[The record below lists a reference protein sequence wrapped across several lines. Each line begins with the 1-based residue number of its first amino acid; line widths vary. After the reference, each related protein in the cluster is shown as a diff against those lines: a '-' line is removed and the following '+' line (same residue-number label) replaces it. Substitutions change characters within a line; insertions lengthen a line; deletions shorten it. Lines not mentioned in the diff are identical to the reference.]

1 MNHQTLDLS
10 RLQNSKRSECRGKI
24 YSKGNGSG
32 ITHQILR
39 NYSNGFPET
48 IKSHIPYVLTI
59 NFDLLKDI
67 KVALSIYWFNW
78 QSDQNWILV
87 EKLSQN
93 IEGGSAA
100 EQMQGIESLKG
111 RQYGHKM
118 PSVIHKLTQ
127 KAITAEWI
135 HWNVHVLFTDTRKP
149 YQSRSS
155 IKKPVEESQN
165 CGFPWPSHHIPSLS
179 VHCYLEGF
187 HNVALAQRR

>member
-1 MNHQTLDLS
+1 MQRENIFGRKWFWNNSPNLEELQQWISGDYQESHPLCLDHQLW
-10 RLQNSKRSECRGKI
+10 
-24 YSKGNGSG
+24 
-32 ITHQILR
+32 
-39 NYSNGFPET
+39 P
-48 IKSHIPYVLTI
+48 V
-59 NFDLLKDI
+59 KDI